1 MSNESHDSVCAH
13 CDGTGQEPFETS
25 AYPPE
30 PCSACGPRPYHESHD
45 DDAEEVRT
53 RYDAGVLAGTIGLAT
68 LIGIVMA
75 GTVIVWAAMVSCQGA
90 MRP

>member
-1 MSNESHDSVCAH
+1 MTYDMSNESHDSVCAH
-13 CDGTGQEPFETS
+13 C
-25 AYPPE
+25 
-30 PCSACGPRPYHESHD
+30 ESHD